1 MQKQFNQSQSHL
13 WWLRGATFSVAALAA
28 ASATFWALKLSA
40 PSSPVALTAAVA
52 VVGVPTSDAQA
63 WVRLLGG
70 VEAGA
75 SPVADVVASDVSS
88 GRFKLMGVVAGLSRH
103 GYALIATDGKVAKPY
118 RVGAP
123 VEDGLILKSVSPRSA
138 ELARTLEAPAGLTL
152 ELPKIAP

>member
-103 GYALIATDGKVAKPY
+103 GYALIATDGKAAKPY

>member
-1 MQKQFNQSQSHL
+1 MQKQFNQTQSSL
-13 WWLRGATFSVAALAA
+13 WWQRGATFIVAALTA
-28 ASATFWALKLSA
+28 ASATFWGLKLAA
-40 PSSPVALTAAVA
+40 PAPLVQTVAVA
-52 VVGVPTSDAQA
+52 APGLEASDAQA

-70 VEAGA
+70 KEVGG
-75 SPVADVVASDVSS
+75 SPAADAVASEVSS

-103 GYALIATDGKVAKPY
+103 GYALIATDGKAAKPY